1 MPMERNANQE
11 VFRRWLIGYPVDFI
25 QLGEFLNAFPE
36 AKVCQRMWKGL
47 AFKHYPKESEV
58 TEAVFSSWSIN
69 EDTARYFAGHEKY
82 GFLLSGVNEGYSVE
96 KILKILSDEGVILDS
111 LKSYN
116 SKREDEVIAP
126 INPKNLKIKRVGL
139 Y

>member
-1 MPMERNANQE
+1 MPMERIVNQE
-11 VFRRWLIGYPVDFI
+11 VFRRWLVGYPVDFV

-47 AFKHYPKESEV
+47 AFRYYPEKSEV
-58 TEAVFSSWSIN
+58 REAVFSSWSTS
-69 EDTARYFAGHEKY
+69 EDIARYFAEHEKY
-82 GFLLSGVNEGYSVE
+82 GFVISSINEGYSVS
-96 KILKILSDEGVILDS
+96 KILQILSDEGVILDS